1 MKRRTSRKADALQL
15 ELFESDMRSR
25 TDKELI
31 AELTNRV
38 DEVADEWEGGYRLES
53 LFNYLTPHRRQ
64 IVCAAIELYKRMGVR
79 QRHRIQLTSSE
90 DVYQLMNPL
99 LADLP
104 NEEFWLI
111 GLDRAYKMISRKR
124 MSVGGLDQTMADV
137 RLIAGQLIQWQSTAC
152 IVCHNHP
159 SGSRRPSAADKQLT
173 KNLYQALKI
182 LNITLSDHII
192 VTSEGYYS
200 FNDEGELY

>member
-1 MKRRTSRKADALQL
+1 MKRSKSRKAEALQL

-64 IVCAAIELYKRMGVR
+64 IACAAIELYKRREVR

-90 DVYQLMNPL
+90 AVYQLMHPL
-99 LADLP
+99 LADLS

-111 GLDRAYKMISRKR
+111 GLDRAFKMISRKR

-137 RLIAGQLIQWQSTAC
+137 RLMARQLIQWQAPAC

-159 SGSRRPSAADKQLT
+159 SGNSRPSGIDKQLT
-173 KNLYQALKI
+173 KQLYQALKV
-182 LNITLSDHII
+182 LNITISDHII
-192 VTSEGYYS
+192 VTVEWYYS
-200 FNDEGELY
+200 FNDEGEL

>member
-15 ELFESDMRSR
+15 ELFDNDLRAR

-31 AELTNRV
+31 AELTDRV
-38 DEVADEWEGGYRLES
+38 DIVADEWEGGYRLES
-53 LFNYLTPHRRQ
+53 LFNYLTPHRRR
-64 IVCAAIELYKRMGVR
+64 IAFAAIELYKRREVR

-90 DVYQLMNPL
+90 DVYQLMRPT

-111 GLDRAYKMISRKR
+111 GLDKAYKMISRKR
-124 MSVGGLDQTMADV
+124 MSIGGIDQTMADV
-137 RLIAGQLIQWQSTAC
+137 RLVARQLIQWQAPTC

-159 SGSRRPSAADKQLT
+159 SGSSRPSTADKQLT
-173 KNLYQALKI
+173 KQLHQAMKV

-192 VTSEGYYS
+192 VTAEGYYS